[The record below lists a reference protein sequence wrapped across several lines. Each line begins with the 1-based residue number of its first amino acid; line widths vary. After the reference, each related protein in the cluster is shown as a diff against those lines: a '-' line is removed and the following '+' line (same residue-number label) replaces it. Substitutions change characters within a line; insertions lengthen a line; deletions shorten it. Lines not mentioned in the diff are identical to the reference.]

1 MASNC
6 ARKFRPWQ
14 RRREHA
20 KNEAG
25 TVLAH
30 SMQVLLKCTALII
43 AIFCLGEATPAAAQG
58 CTPPPANCPCN
69 QPPSD
74 PISGTNYS
82 NVDKGVIAK
91 HEGGD
96 LTTAYTLSPTKWPNA
111 GVTVG
116 IGVDLGQQTAGGL
129 SGMGVPQ
136 ALVDKLSPYLGL
148 TGTAAQSYLNAHP
161 LTLTSTED
169 AALNDAVLSGYFND
183 LGSKFDDAAP
193 DFNLSDLPWQAQTVL
208 ADLSYNLGD
217 LATAAPN
224 LWDQMTNG
232 DWNAAYNNLMNFTN
246 EDDVLK
252 ARAQADGALLKQAID
267 NCTLP

>member
-1 MASNC
+1 VASNC

-14 RRREHA
+14 RSREYA
-20 KNEAG
+20 KNQAA
-25 TVLAH
+25 TISTR
-30 SMQVLLKCTALII
+30 SMRVLLKWTALVI
-43 AIFCLGEATPAAAQG
+43 AIFYLGKATPMAAQG

-69 QPPSD
+69 QPPSQ
-74 PISGTNYS
+74 PISGANYS
-82 NVDKGVIAK
+82 DVDKSIVAK

-96 LTTAYTLSPTKWPNA
+96 HPTAYTLSPTKWPNA

-116 IGVDLGQQTAGGL
+116 IGVDLGQQSAAGL

-136 ALVDKLSPYLGL
+136 SLIDKLSPYLGL
-148 TGTAAQSYLNAHP
+148 TGTSAQSYLSSHP

-169 AALNDAVLSGYFND
+169 AALNNAVMNGDFNQ
-183 LGSKFDDAAP
+183 LGSQFNDAAP
-193 DFNLSDLPWQAQTVL
+193 NFNLSDLPWQAQTVL
-208 ADLSYNLGD
+208 ADLGYNLGN
-217 LATAAPN
+217 LAVKAPN

-246 EDDVLK
+246 KDDVLK
-252 ARAQADGALLKQAID
+252 ARAQADAALLKQAMD